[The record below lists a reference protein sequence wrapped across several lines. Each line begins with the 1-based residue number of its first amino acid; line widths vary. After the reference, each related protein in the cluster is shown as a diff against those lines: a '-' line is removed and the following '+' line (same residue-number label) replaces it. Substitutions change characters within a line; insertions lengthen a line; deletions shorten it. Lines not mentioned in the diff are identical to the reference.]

1 MDIVLKPRSI
11 TKFFAFIFLLL
22 TLAHIAVK
30 STSFLV
36 GNRHVVGLFDLISL
50 FDLDKEKNIPT
61 FCSAAALVFCST
73 LLAIIALARKKMG
86 KDYFCWL
93 GLAIIFLFLSIDE
106 FAAIHERF
114 VIPLQHALNTSGIL
128 YFAWVIP
135 YGLALIIFLLA
146 YTKFIVRLPERTRFL
161 FIIAGLIYIA
171 GAFCF
176 ELIGGRYYEVHGES
190 SITYFIM
197 ITIEECLEMTGIV
210 TFIYTLTSYI
220 DSQLKDIQLRITS
233 SSTSSLFPNS
243 ASNSCSKPLSLK
255 SSIEPPTRA
264 SN

>member
-1 MDIVLKPRSI
+1 MDIVLKPKSI

-30 STSFLV
+30 STSFFV
-36 GNRHVVGLFDLISL
+36 GDRHVVGLFDLISL

-61 FCSAAALVFCST
+61 FCSAVALVFCSI
-73 LLAIIALARKKMG
+73 LLAIIALAKKKME

-93 GLAIIFLFLSIDE
+93 GLAVIFLFLSIDE
-106 FAAIHERF
+106 FAVIHERF
-114 VIPLQHALNTSGIL
+114 VIPLQHALHTSGIF

-146 YTKFIVRLPERTRFL
+146 YTRFIIHLAARTRFL
-161 FIIAGLIYIA
+161 FIIAGLIYIT
-171 GAFCF
+171 GALIS
-176 ELIGGRYYEVHGES
+176 ELVSGRYYEVHGES
-190 SITYFIM
+190 SVTYFIM

-210 TFIYTLTSYI
+210 TFIYALTSYI
-220 DSQLKDIQLRITS
+220 DLQLKDIQLRITS
-233 SSTSSLFPNS
+233 SSASSLSLNDSLPLMRQT
-243 ASNSCSKPLSLK
+243 LSLK
-255 SSIEPPTRA
+255 SSMEPPTQA